1 MFLVILLFLVILFYP
16 YKEHFSIRSKGRINS
31 AKPRKGRI
39 NSAKPRLKPETKF
52 TLNNSA
58 VTKLNRDFDSVFVK
72 SKDSISLDRDSY
84 LNLYNG
90 LNIVK

>member
-31 AKPRKGRI
+31 AKPRL
-39 NSAKPRLKPETKF
+39 KPRLKPETKF

-58 VTKLNRDFDSVFVK
+58 VTKLNRDFDSVFEK

>member
-16 YKEHFSIRSKGRINS
+16 YKEHFSIRS
-31 AKPRKGRI
+31 KGRI

-58 VTKLNRDFDSVFVK
+58 VTKLNRDFDSVFEK

-84 LNLYNG
+84 LKLYNA
-90 LNIVK
+90 LIDVK